1 MKFFLR
7 NSFLCFAFTWFC
19 CLVPAVVSAQLTSPD
34 SPVSLSV
41 SNVPVTVALDRLSV
55 NCGVTFSY
63 NPDQLKAEK
72 AVTVNF
78 TEKPFREVLAAILPP
93 DKFGYKLSGNQVVLY
108 KLKPDEPEEV
118 PAAAEIPPGLK
129 VQETAIYPDTV
140 FITRTEVRN
149 DTIIRTDTVMKH
161 DTLYTLSAVTPEK
174 PVTGDDNFSGKTSLR
189 EELTK
194 DFTFEAGFSLT
205 WLASSSTF
213 SAETSYSD
221 KLEDY
226 RSAYSNSLLSGSVN
240 IDLRL
245 RYARFSLESGLSY
258 TGFNETLSYNYM
270 VTNGGYYRKDT
281 LDIYYT
287 LDESD
292 TSWFYVLDSTYLPL
306 DQKDY
311 RYNTG
316 IHHGF
321 IELPLAFQYNQPV
334 RRMLL
339 YARAGII
346 ASVHAGSNGW
356 YILPDEDGVGDI
368 AELKA
373 RAVVFSW
380 LIGAGAMFPLNKNF
394 KLNTGVIYRKQ
405 LQGIYLDFPID
416 QRFGAFGINCGIIY
430 RF

>member
-19 CLVPAVVSAQLTSPD
+19 CLVPVIVPAQLTSPD

-41 SNVPVTVALDRLSV
+41 SNVPVTIALDRLSV

-78 TEKPFREVLAAILPP
+78 IDKPFHEVLAAILPP
-93 DKFGYKLSGNQVVLY
+93 DRFGYKLSGNQVVLY
-108 KLKPDEPEEV
+108 KLKPDEPGDL
-118 PAAAEIPPGLK
+118 PAESIILPKAQDTVNK
-129 VQETAIYPDTV
+129 TDTV

-149 DTIIRTDTVMKH
+149 DTIMHTDTVMKH
-161 DTLYTLSAVTPEK
+161 DTLYILRTVTPEI

-189 EELTK
+189 EGQTK

-213 SAETSYSD
+213 SAEPSYSD

-226 RSAYSNSLLSGSVN
+226 RNAYSNSLLSGSVN

-245 RYARFSLESGLSY
+245 KYARVSLESGVSY
-258 TGFNETLSYNYM
+258 TGFNEKLSYNYM
-270 VTNGGYYRKDT
+270 VTNGGYFRKDT

-311 RYNTG
+311 RYNTSV
-316 IHHGF
+316 HHGF
-321 IELPLAFQYNQPV
+321 IEVPLAFQYNQPV
-334 RRMLL
+334 RRMLV

-346 ASVHAGSNGW
+346 ASVHAGSKGW
-356 YILPDEDGVGDI
+356 YILPEEDGVGDI
-368 AELKA
+368 TELKA

-380 LIGAGAMFPLNKNF
+380 LIGAGALFPLNKNF
-394 KLNTGVIYRKQ
+394 TLNTGVIYRKQ
-405 LQGIYLDFPID
+405 LQSIYIDFPID